1 MILIHLTLTFGLLS
15 LLAVG
20 GGTAVLPEMQS
31 ILLYE
36 FGLTHDRFVHIY
48 SLGQLAPGPNMLMVL
63 VIGLQVAGMLG
74 AAVVFLSFFI
84 PSSVLCLL
92 VGRPWINMGE
102 SPWRRAIQ
110 NALEPISIGLM
121 VSGVYAVGKA
131 AAVTPPYLWPCAH
144 RLCYLSTNQSKP
156 GARYCGDRNTVCG
169 SGITLIPSLLLQSG
183 YEDCASSICM
193 RGA

>member
-1 MILIHLTLTFGLLS
+1 MSLT
-15 LLAVG
+15 
-20 GGTAVLPEMQS
+20 
-31 ILLYE
+31 
-36 FGLTHDRFVHIY
+36 LTHDRFVHIY

-92 VGRPWINMGE
+92 VGRLWINMGE

-131 AAVTPPYLWPCAH
+131 AAVTPLTFGLALIAFVILVRTKVNPVLVIVA
-144 RLCYLSTNQSKP
+144 T
-156 GARYCGDRNTVCG
+156 
-169 SGITLIPSLLLQSG
+169 GILFAVQELL
-183 YEDCASSICM
+183 
-193 RGA
+193 

>member
-1 MILIHLTLTFGLLS
+1 MLLIHLALTFGLLS

-31 ILLYE
+31 ILLHE
-36 FGLTHDRFVHIY
+36 FGLTHDRFVHVY

-63 VIGLQVAGMLG
+63 VIGLQLAGMLG

-84 PSSVLCLL
+84 PSSVLCLF
-92 VGRPWINMGE
+92 VGRLWIKIGE

-131 AAVTPPYLWPCAH
+131 AATSPITFGLALIGFVILVRTKIYPVLVIMA
-144 RLCYLSTNQSKP
+144 
-156 GARYCGDRNTVCG
+156 A
-169 SGITLIPSLLLQSG
+169 GILFTIQQLL
-183 YEDCASSICM
+183 
-193 RGA
+193 

>member
-1 MILIHLTLTFGLLS
+1 MVLLHLALTFAVLS

-31 ILLYE
+31 ILLHEYA
-36 FGLTHDRFVHIY
+36 LTHDRFVHIY

-63 VIGLQVAGMLG
+63 VIGLQIAGLSG

-84 PSSVLCLL
+84 PSSVLCLF
-92 VGRPWINMGE
+92 VGRLWIKMGD

-121 VSGVYAVGKA
+121 LSGVYAVGKA
-131 AAVTPPYLWPCAH
+131 AADTPITFGLALIAFIILA
-144 RLCYLSTNQSKP
+144 RSKVNP
-156 GARYCGDRNTVCG
+156 VLVILAAGLLFA
-169 SGITLIPSLLLQSG
+169 LIHL
-183 YEDCASSICM
+183 Y
-193 RGA
+193 

>member
-1 MILIHLTLTFGLLS
+1 MVLLHLALTFAVLS

-31 ILLYE
+31 ILLHEYA
-36 FGLTHDRFVHIY
+36 LTHDRFVHIY

-63 VIGLQVAGMLG
+63 VIGLQIAGLLG

-84 PSSVLCLL
+84 PSSVLCLF
-92 VGRPWINMGE
+92 VGRLWIKMGD

-121 VSGVYAVGKA
+121 LSGVYAVGKA
-131 AAVTPPYLWPCAH
+131 AADTPITFGLALIAFIILA
-144 RLCYLSTNQSKP
+144 RSKVNP
-156 GARYCGDRNTVCG
+156 VLVILAAGLLFA
-169 SGITLIPSLLLQSG
+169 LIHL
-183 YEDCASSICM
+183 Y
-193 RGA
+193 

>member
-1 MILIHLTLTFGLLS
+1 MVLVHLALTFAVLS

-31 ILLYE
+31 ILLHQ

-63 VIGLQVAGMLG
+63 VIGLQLAGLGG

-84 PSSVLCLL
+84 PSSVLCLFI
-92 VGRPWINMGE
+92 GRLWIKMGE
-102 SPWRRAIQ
+102 SAWRRAIQ

-121 VSGVYAVGKA
+121 LSGVYAVGKA
-131 AAVTPPYLWPCAH
+131 AATSPVTFGLA
-144 RLCYLSTNQSKP
+144 LLAFIVLVSTKVNP
-156 GARYCGDRNTVCG
+156 VLV
-169 SGITLIPSLLLQSG
+169 ILLAGLLYAAQQLL
-183 YEDCASSICM
+183 
-193 RGA
+193 

>member
-1 MILIHLTLTFGLLS
+1 MVLLHLALTFAVLS

-31 ILLYE
+31 ILLHQ

-63 VIGLQVAGMLG
+63 VIGLQIAGILG

-84 PSSVLCLL
+84 PSSVLCLFI
-92 VGRPWINMGE
+92 GRLWIKIGDTL
-102 SPWRRAIQ
+102 WRRAIQ

-121 VSGVYAVGKA
+121 LSGVYAVGKA
-131 AAVTPPYLWPCAH
+131 AADTPTTFGLA
-144 RLCYLSTNQSKP
+144 
-156 GARYCGDRNTVCG
+156 
-169 SGITLIPSLLLQSG
+169 LIAFAILVRTKVNPVIVIVAAGLLFATQQLL
-183 YEDCASSICM
+183 
-193 RGA
+193 

>member
-1 MILIHLTLTFGLLS
+1 MVLLHLALTFAMLS

-31 ILLYE
+31 ILLHEYD
-36 FGLTHDRFVHIY
+36 LTHDRFVHIY

-63 VIGLQVAGMLG
+63 VIGLQVAGLLG
-74 AAVVFLSFFI
+74 SAVVFLSFFI
-84 PSSVLCLL
+84 PSSVLCLF
-92 VGRPWINMGE
+92 VGRLWIKMGD

-131 AAVTPPYLWPCAH
+131 AAVTPFTFGLALIAFIILA
-144 RLCYLSTNQSKP
+144 RSKVNP
-156 GARYCGDRNTVCG
+156 V
-169 SGITLIPSLLLQSG
+169 LIILAAGLLFALPQLL
-183 YEDCASSICM
+183 
-193 RGA
+193 

>member
-1 MILIHLTLTFGLLS
+1 MVLLHLALTFAVLS

-31 ILLYE
+31 ILLHQ

-63 VIGLQVAGMLG
+63 VIGLQIAGILG

-84 PSSVLCLL
+84 PSSVLCLF
-92 VGRPWINMGE
+92 VGRLWIKIGDTL
-102 SPWRRAIQ
+102 WRRAIQ

-121 VSGVYAVGKA
+121 LSGVYAVGKA
-131 AAVTPPYLWPCAH
+131 AADTPTTFGLAFIAFAILVRTKLNPVIVIVA
-144 RLCYLSTNQSKP
+144 
-156 GARYCGDRNTVCG
+156 A
-169 SGITLIPSLLLQSG
+169 GILFATQQLL
-183 YEDCASSICM
+183 
-193 RGA
+193 

>member
-1 MILIHLTLTFGLLS
+1 
-15 LLAVG
+15 
-20 GGTAVLPEMQS
+20 
-31 ILLYE
+31 
-36 FGLTHDRFVHIY
+36 
-48 SLGQLAPGPNMLMVL
+48 MLMVL

-92 VGRPWINMGE
+92 VGRLWINMGE

-131 AAVTPPYLWPCAH
+131 AAVTPLTFGLALIAFIVLVRTKVNPVLVIVA
-144 RLCYLSTNQSKP
+144 
-156 GARYCGDRNTVCG
+156 A
-169 SGITLIPSLLLQSG
+169 GILFAVQGLL
-183 YEDCASSICM
+183 
-193 RGA
+193 